1 MTKTK
6 PDAPFASADN
16 MGSETLGNGEHA
28 SKESAGSNER
38 SGSGGRDDNEAS
50 PVRSQE
56 HKKGEAA
63 NAVMSLKRNDSK
75 AYS

>member
-1 MTKTK
+1 
-6 PDAPFASADN
+6 
-16 MGSETLGNGEHA
+16 MGSEGHVSGEHA

-63 NAVMSLKRNDSK
+63 NAVMSQKGNDSK